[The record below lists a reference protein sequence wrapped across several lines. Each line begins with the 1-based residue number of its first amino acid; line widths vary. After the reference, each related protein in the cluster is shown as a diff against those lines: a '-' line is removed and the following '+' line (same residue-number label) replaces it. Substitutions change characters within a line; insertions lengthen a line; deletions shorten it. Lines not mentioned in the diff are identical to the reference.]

1 MSTHTKPKGKSR
13 KSLAHST
20 TVYLIHFNKAY
31 RHARHYIGFTTNLDK
46 RITDH
51 LCGMG
56 ARLMEVITDA
66 GIEWRVSR
74 IWVGDRRFERRL
86 KNRHNAPALCP
97 VCVGKRAMKR
107 GNYRKENRSMERLTI
122 TRRTQESGHVVVM
135 IEIRGRIYAATYAPG
150 SDVSDKAVKDDLKC
164 HGYGKRNRKGFRP
177 YDQSRGRYL

>member
-1 MSTHTKPKGKSR
+1 MRDTTKRMKNSG
-13 KSLAHST
+13 

-31 RHARHYIGFTTNLDK
+31 HHARHYLGFTEHLNK

-56 ARLMEVITDA
+56 ARLMQVITDA
-66 GIEWRVSR
+66 GIEWRVAR
-74 IWVGDRRFERRL
+74 TWEGDRKLERRL
-86 KNRHNAPALCP
+86 KDWHNASLLCP
-97 VCVGKRAMKR
+97 FCVGKRAMKR

-177 YDQSRGRYL
+177 YDQSRGCYL